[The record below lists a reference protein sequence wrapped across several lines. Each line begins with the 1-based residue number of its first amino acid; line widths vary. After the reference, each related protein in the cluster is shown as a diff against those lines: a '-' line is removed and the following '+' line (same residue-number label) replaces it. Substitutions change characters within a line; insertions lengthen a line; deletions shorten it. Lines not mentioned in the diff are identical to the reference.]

1 MADVLYDDPLLQ
13 GLYIP
18 PKLKPGKPKP
28 EEVEQWIEL
37 TSQLMSRGVD
47 TPSKIRRLLG
57 VHFRTAR
64 NWLTEVKAR
73 WGRGLSD
80 ELLNVRREAL
90 YHEADEVARAAWRT
104 AMTAETASE
113 KASLYK
119 VLLMANQRKASLTG
133 LDDVTV
139 RIHKQV
145 EQHTTVQLV
154 ARVEADHGLAPGA
167 LEALGRSAARLL
179 SLPAADPKMLVLD
192 GD

>member
-1 MADVLYDDPLLQ
+1 MAEVLYDDPLLQ

-64 NWLTEVKAR
+64 NWLTEVRTR
-73 WGRGLSD
+73 WARGLSD

-133 LDDVTV
+133 LDDITV
-139 RIHKQV
+139 RVHKQV

-179 SLPAADPKMLVLD
+179 SLPAEDPEMLVLD